1 MDLEDETK
9 VKWFCPEP
17 FAAITTDTTGLY
29 KPCCAT
35 VGLDGYSCSVSTH
48 TPVEAMNSPAAKKL
62 RKAFIDDDKE
72 ILEQTCKTCMTQEEN
87 GIRSHRQYYNDR
99 YTKSNKDE
107 PPEFSTHVYD
117 LVELVENVRKDP
129 EADIDPKYFHTMEH
143 TAGGGNYC
151 NLKCAMC
158 TASSSSSFAKES
170 FELDEL
176 YAKVHKHRF
185 GRHKYVPQVANRTD
199 KEIKERVLPNLKEI
213 KLTGGEPLAIPY
225 NYDLLKHSVYSG
237 YSENQTLRIIT
248 NGTMTPKHHGI
259 DIFDIIPR
267 FNKVI
272 INVSIEAWGVRNNY
286 IRYPSEWNTVLKNAI
301 SLSRFENCDVTF
313 VSTINALNIGYLNEI
328 IQYNPD
334 SLLKP
339 VAVSYVVDGHPTGM
353 NISAIP
359 DDIKEQYIDKIYSL
373 PIEVS
378 KMLQPHVEM
387 LESKTHNQVE
397 QNILLTRMAG
407 RDRLRGTN
415 LLELWPEWTP
425 YYEDFLRTDR

>member
-1 MDLEDETK
+1 MELEEETK

-35 VGLDGYSCSVSTH
+35 VGMDGYGCSVSSH
-48 TPVEAMNSPAAKKL
+48 TPIEAMNSDAAKTL
-62 RKAFIDDDKE
+62 RKAFIEDDKKT
-72 ILEQTCKTCMTQEEN
+72 LEKTCKTCMVQEEG
-87 GIRSHRQYYNDR
+87 GIRSHRQYYNER
-99 YTKSNKDE
+99 YTKTQGDE
-107 PPEFSTHVYD
+107 PPEFGHHMFKLVD
-117 LVELVENVRKDP
+117 LVEKVKKDP
-129 EADIDPKYFHTMEH
+129 EADIDPEYFHTMEH

-170 FELDEL
+170 YDLNEVFGI
-176 YAKVHKHRF
+176 AHKQRF
-185 GRHKYVPQVANRTD
+185 GKHKFTPLVLDKTN
-199 KEIKERVLPNLKEI
+199 KEIKERILPNLSEI

-272 INVSIEAWGVRNNY
+272 INVSIEAWGSRNDY
-286 IRYPSEWNTVLKNAI
+286 IRYPSDWKTILKNAM
-301 SLSRFENCDVTF
+301 SLARFENCTVTF

-334 SLLKP
+334 TLLKP
-339 VAVSYVVDGHPTGM
+339 VAVSYVIDGHPTGM

-373 PIEVS
+373 PLDVS

-387 LESKTHNQVE
+387 LENKEHSPLEMNT
-397 QNILLTRMAG
+397 LLTRMVE
-407 RDRLRGTN
+407 RDRIRNTN

-425 YYEDFLRTDR
+425 YYEDFLRTHR